1 MIHRKVGGC
10 PEGYPPLDFCVTQ
23 KGTDMRMKKTIVIAV
38 VVIAVLLTSTLVLTN
53 NFTKGR
59 ITGRLYRVENVWEEI
74 WNLMVSEK
82 HGTRTVLTTSTEYS
96 YVDYDLGHFDHI
108 YIAVCDGCGVTLS
121 FHHDY
126 GLCIWLTETDGEQKT
141 TTLYTYD
148 YRSHTLYGKQEEAY
162 LTDRLLSSY
171 FSWAGKDSS
180 FDLDDLGEYSFV
192 MMEYPLSAFD

>member
-1 MIHRKVGGC
+1 MR
-10 PEGYPPLDFCVTQ
+10 
-23 KGTDMRMKKTIVIAV
+23 MRMKKTIVIAV

-82 HGTRTVLTTSTEYS
+82 HGTRTVLTTSTGDW
-96 YVDYDLGHFDHI
+96 YVDYDFGQFDHV

-148 YRSHTLYGKQEEAY
+148 YRSHTLCGAREEDY

-171 FSWAGKDSS
+171 FSWVGEDSE
-180 FDLDDLGEYSFV
+180 FDLESLGKYSFV
-192 MMEYPLSAFD
+192 MMEYPLSIFD